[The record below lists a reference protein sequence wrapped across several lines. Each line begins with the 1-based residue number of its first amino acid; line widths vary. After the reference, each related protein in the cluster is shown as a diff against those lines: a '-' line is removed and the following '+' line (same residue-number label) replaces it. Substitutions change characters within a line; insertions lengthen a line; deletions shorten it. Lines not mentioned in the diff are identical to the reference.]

1 MEENGGESQ
10 EDRIELERIKRIKEK
25 GRSGSAG
32 TLEEIWKRK
41 RAELDSS
48 GGEDIFRKSRKT
60 VRPPKERVGEG
71 QNSLE
76 EVLREMMKELR
87 REVREDSRKMIE
99 ELKEEFRERE
109 RKAREEREEIIREG
123 RDQMRRWM
131 EEKEEMKKH
140 IERIER
146 KMEEIQAKVQGSN
159 GNGGEV
165 NEEVKRME
173 GKMRG
178 IEIRLEMEEREKRR
192 RNIVVIGIRG
202 GKEKVETEIKK
213 IMKDNG
219 IKEEGL
225 EIKRIEEGKEGEV
238 KLAVVRIEE
247 LEEKKRLMRERRKI
261 GEKGIRIED
270 DLTWKQRRMRWKLEE
285 IARKEKEN
293 GRRVWLRY
301 GRIQIEEKW
310 WRLDEEEEVLKDQE
324 GMVGKEKGGE

>member
-10 EDRIELERIKRIKEK
+10 EDRIELERIKRMKEK
-25 GRSGSAG
+25 GRSGSTG
-32 TLEEIWKRK
+32 ILDEIWKRK

-60 VRPPKERVGEG
+60 VRSPKERVGEG
-71 QNSLE
+71 ENSLE
-76 EVLREMMKELR
+76 DVLREMMKELR

-178 IEIRLEMEEREKRR
+178 IEIRLEREERKKRR
-192 RNIVVIGIRG
+192 KNIVIRGIRG

-238 KLAVVRIEE
+238 KLVVVRIEE

-270 DLTWKQRRMRWKLEE
+270 DLTWKQRRMRWQLEE

-301 GRIQIEEKW
+301 GRIQIEGKW
-310 WRLDEEEEVLKDQE
+310 WRWDEDEEVIKDGE
-324 GMVGKEKGGE
+324 GTIWKEKGGE